1 MPLNPD
7 LASFLPSFW
16 SSTLQN
22 IPILGDKYEIIDL
35 NTNFIEFLES
45 DSLVLDEDRPFISE
59 FSSSDEEEPYENNSE
74 LAIKHITPSEI
85 FPDLH
90 EKTWFK
96 WLEDCRPWC
105 ISRQLWWGHRI
116 PAYKIIGIHMYIYM
130 HFYTYSY
137 M

>member
-90 EKTWFK
+90 EKIKVALNSLGGSAVPKLNWTVPK
-96 WLEDCRPWC
+96 VKLN
-105 ISRQLWWGHRI
+105 SSMQHTQN
-116 PAYKIIGIHMYIYM
+116 Y
-130 HFYTYSY
+130 
-137 M
+137 